1 MCVCVRTHNARLAV
15 NIETPPNP
23 PPQTPRRP
31 TRAVLGNGKPNTL
44 RHTSYIYIYMLCVY
58 IYIYIHAIYNIR
70 YVHVYIQC
78 IYIQYVYI
86 YIRCMCIYI
95 HIHIYIYILVSGLN
109 HPEKYESRF
118 GILLLIY
125 GKIKNV

>member
-1 MCVCVRTHNARLAV
+1 M
-15 NIETPPNP
+15 
-23 PPQTPRRP
+23 
-31 TRAVLGNGKPNTL
+31 
-44 RHTSYIYIYMLCVY
+44 
-58 IYIYIHAIYNIR
+58 YIHT
-70 YVHVYIQC
+70 VC
-78 IYIQYVYI
+78 IYI

-95 HIHIYIYILVSGLN
+95 HIHIYILVSGLN